1 MKWTVNMKVKDYIR
15 NWSDQEIHTVYM
27 DVTIDI
33 IIKDTNCILVLK
45 GNQNI
50 ENVFRLVWE
59 ILSLYDGYFY
69 ELISYEVDGIIK
81 NSEELMKLTYFKT
94 DTKWYESPLIARAER
109 DLSTEVIEKYDKLRN
124 EGMAHKKMTK
134 SVINSFYYLKSRDYG
149 QVKVNHIL
157 SLLLNIADGFI
168 INTVGETKN
177 VKDNFDKL
185 FKNTLDIEKLKK
197 GISLLGLEEDKFK
210 YVLSE
215 ERHMFDHYVYK
226 ENSLAAF
233 VYNQNKRIADFATWY
248 FVYILELV
256 IRINF
261 LKKCG
266 VMLNQGAIDYALDSI
281 NDWIIF
287 ENKLNEEC
295 KTFCYQEKQLKRQ
308 LGIK

>member
-1 MKWTVNMKVKDYIR
+1 MKVKDYIR

-33 IIKDTNCILVLK
+33 IIKDTNYILVLK